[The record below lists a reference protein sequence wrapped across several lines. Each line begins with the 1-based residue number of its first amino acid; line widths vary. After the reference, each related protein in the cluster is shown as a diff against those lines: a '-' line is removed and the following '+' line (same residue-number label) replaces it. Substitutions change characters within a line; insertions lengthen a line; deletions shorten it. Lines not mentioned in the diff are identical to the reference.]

1 MKSLA
6 TKHEFIRRRAN
17 RESYA
22 AIADALHISKST
34 CSAWDS
40 ELRAEIDLQRQDNLN
55 DLYNAYGLV
64 KTARIER
71 LGQTMRR
78 IDDALADADLTQIA
92 PEKLLEL
99 KLKYAAAMKEE
110 YTGASEALPL
120 PDKRGTD
127 DSAYYA
133 TADLFQR
140 LRDGEITTQQAKTEL
155 QTIQAMN
162 AAHGRATNPF
172 SDWTVGQL
180 GELIKLSYDDGAD
193 GDEYDDT
200 DDGDAYDDDE

>member
-1 MKSLA
+1 MKSLE
-6 TKHEFIRRRAN
+6 TKQEFIRRRAN

-22 AIADALHISKST
+22 AIANALHISKST

-40 ELRAEIDLQRQDNLN
+40 ELSAEIALQRQDNLN

-71 LGQTMRR
+71 LGQTMRQ
-78 IDDALADADLTQIA
+78 IDEALTDADLSSIA

-99 KLKYAAAMKEE
+99 KLKYAAAMKDE

-127 DSAYYA
+127 NSAYYA
-133 TADLFQR
+133 IADLFQR

-162 AAHGRATNPF
+162 EAHSRATNPF
-172 SDWTVGQL
+172 GEWTVGQL
-180 GELIKLSYDDGAD
+180 GKMIKLAYDDD
-193 GDEYDDT
+193 DDMDDDT
-200 DDGDAYDDDE
+200 DDGDDYDE

>member
-1 MKSLA
+1 MKTLE
-6 TKHEFIRRRAN
+6 TRQEFIRRRAN

-40 ELRAEIDLQRQDNLN
+40 ELSAEIALQRQDQLN
-55 DLYNAYGLV
+55 DLYTSYGLV
-64 KTARIER
+64 KAARIER

-78 IDDALADADLTQIA
+78 IDEALADADLTAIA

-99 KLKYAAAMKEE
+99 KLKYAAAMKGE

-120 PDKRGTD
+120 AKDRGTD
-127 DSAYYA
+127 ISAYYA
-133 TADLFQR
+133 IADLFQR

-162 AAHGRATNPF
+162 AAHSMATNPF
-172 SDWTVGQL
+172 GDWTVRQL
-180 GELIKLSYDDGAD
+180 GKLAKLSYDDAD
-193 GDEYDDT
+193 PDGGDDYN
-200 DDGDAYDDDE
+200 DE

>member
-1 MKSLA
+1 MKSLE
-6 TKHEFIRRRAN
+6 TRQEFIRRRAN

-22 AIADALHISKST
+22 TIADALHISKST

-40 ELRAEIDLQRQDNLN
+40 ELNAEIALQRQDQLN
-55 DLYNAYGLV
+55 DLYIAYGLV
-64 KTARIER
+64 KAARIER

-78 IDDALADADLTQIA
+78 IDEALANANLTKIA
-92 PEKLLEL
+92 PEKLLDL

-110 YTGASEALPL
+110 YTGATEALPL
-120 PDKRGTD
+120 PADRGTD
-127 DSAYYA
+127 DGAYYA

-162 AAHGRATNPF
+162 KAYEMATNPF
-172 SDWTVGQL
+172 SNFTIGQL
-180 GELIKLSYDDGAD
+180 GELLKLSYDGAD
-193 GDEYDDT
+193 DDS
-200 DDGDAYDDDE
+200 DDGDDE